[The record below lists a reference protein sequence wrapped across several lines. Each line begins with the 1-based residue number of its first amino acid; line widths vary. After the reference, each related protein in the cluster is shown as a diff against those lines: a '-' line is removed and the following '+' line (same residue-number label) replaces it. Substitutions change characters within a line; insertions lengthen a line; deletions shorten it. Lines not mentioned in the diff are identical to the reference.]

1 MEKTVVF
8 LINNLG
14 MGGAEK
20 VFIADANALHREGRD
35 VRMVLLYGGPEK
47 SPWLDK
53 LELPQDRIVFLR
65 AKHIKDRAAYRQ
77 LRTLLKS
84 LPSVVL
90 FATLH
95 DATFVS
101 RVVSLGLDH
110 VRLVTRE
117 ANTVEKKTFLHKLAD
132 GLMNARVDVM
142 IAVSEEVKRSLAS
155 YQPHFANKI
164 SVLYNGVDFPADTSP
179 LPHDGLRILNVG
191 SLTPKKAQDVLL
203 DAFALVAK
211 EFPNATL
218 RIVGDGVL
226 REALKAGAEKLNL
239 SQHVHF
245 LGNKSFTEVQNEYR
259 QSDVFVLS
267 SDQEGCPNVLLEA
280 MSFGVPSIATS
291 VGAVPEIIT
300 NGENGLIVPRRD
312 SSKLAD
318 ALRALLSDPE
328 RRGKIGMNGRE
339 RIREAFTE
347 DIHIAKLKQLL
358 QV

>member
-8 LINNLG
+8 FINNLG

-47 SPWLDK
+47 NPWLDR

-65 AKHIKDRAAYRQ
+65 AKHIKDRAAYRE
-77 LRTLLKS
+77 LRSLLKS
-84 LPSVVL
+84 LPDAVL

-101 RVVSLGLDH
+101 RIVSLGLKH

-155 YQPHFANKI
+155 YQPQYANKI
-164 SVLYNGVDFPADTSP
+164 SVLYNGVDFPADASHTP
-179 LPHDGLRILNVG
+179 DDGLRVLNVG

-226 REALKAGAEKLNL
+226 REALKAGAEKLNV

-259 QSDVFVLS
+259 NADLFVLS

-280 MSFGVPSIATS
+280 MSYGVPSIATS

-300 NGENGLIVPRRD
+300 DGENGLVVPRRD
-312 SSKLAD
+312 PAKLAV
-318 ALRALLSDPE
+318 ALRALLSDAG
-328 RRGKIGMNGRE
+328 RREKLGAAGRE
-339 RIREAFTE
+339 RIREAFTAE
-347 DIHIAKLKQLL
+347 KHLNFLKQKLNI
-358 QV
+358 